1 MATNLLIKRTHSE
14 DGISRVK
21 LADLRKDYIK
31 LANCYKSILDCDTIL
46 CHRCGEWKPSKH
58 FYVSDNYASGYYPE
72 CRDCVAKE
80 VNVPNETKHTV
91 QKVLEKMNIP
101 YIDSLFDKAVD
112 TVVNSKGNW
121 KSSFS
126 RYMAMIQSLPQYKG
140 LAWSDSEFEPNHVD
154 NEDLVEKDL
163 EMIKNSKKRF
173 GRGYTDEDY
182 LFLANEYQDW
192 ITRYECNTKAQEVI
206 FERLSFKK
214 LEINKAT
221 RRGASTKDLDKT
233 YQELLATANIQP
245 RQNSMDT
252 MSEAQTFGTLIAKWE
267 TERPLPEI
275 DPELEDVDKIGR
287 YIDVF
292 YRGHMAKVIGLKNGL
307 SHIYQKFIEKFT
319 VKRPEYDSDEDS
331 EALFDAIF
339 GRDDIDE

>member
-1 MATNLLIKRTHSE
+1 MATYTLIKRTHSE
-14 DGISRVK
+14 DNISKVK
-21 LADLRKDYIK
+21 VADLRKDYVK
-31 LANCYKSILDCDTIL
+31 LANSYKAILDNDIL
-46 CHRCGEWKPSKH
+46 LCPRCGEFKSSKS
-58 FYVSDNYASGYYPE
+58 FYVSSEYVSGYYPE
-72 CRDCVAKE
+72 CRDCISKQIK
-80 VNVPNETKHTV
+80 VPNETKQTV
-91 QKVLEKMNIP
+91 QKVLEKMNLP
-101 YIDSLFDKAVD
+101 YIDSLFEKAID
-112 TVVNSKGNW
+112 TVAKSKGNW
-121 KSSFS
+121 KSPFS
-126 RYMAMIQSLPQYKG
+126 RYMAMIQSLPQYNG
-140 LAWSDSEFEPNHVD
+140 STWADSEFEPDHTD
-154 NEDLVEKDL
+154 NADLLENDL
-163 EMIKNSKKRF
+163 EMIKNAKKRF
-173 GRGYTDEDY
+173 GKGYTDEEY

-275 DPELEDVDKIGR
+275 DPELEDVDKIGK

-292 YRGHMAKVIGLKNGL
+292 YRGHMAKLLGLKNGL
-307 SHIYQKFIEKFT
+307 SHIYQKFMDKFT

>member
-1 MATNLLIKRTHSE
+1 MATTALIKRVHRE
-14 DGISRVK
+14 DNISKVK
-21 LADLRKDYIK
+21 LADLRKDYLK
-31 LANCYKSILDCDTIL
+31 LASSYKAIMDGDVIL
-46 CHRCGEWKPSKH
+46 CPRCGEYKANRA
-58 FYVSDNYASGYYPE
+58 FYVSEDYVSGYYPE
-72 CRDCVAKE
+72 CRECISKE
-80 VNVPNETKHTV
+80 VGSPNETKKTA
-91 QKVLEKMNIP
+91 QKMLEKMNLP
-101 YIDSLFDKAVD
+101 YIDSLYDKSVE
-112 TVVNSKGNW
+112 TVEKAKGNW
-121 KSSFS
+121 KSPFS

-140 LAWSDSEFEPNHVD
+140 LVWTDSEFEPNHLD
-154 NEDLVEKDL
+154 NGDLVEKDL
-163 EMIKNSKKRF
+163 EMIKNAKKRF
-173 GRGYTDEDY
+173 GKGYTDEEY
-182 LFLANEYQDW
+182 LFLAIEYQDW

-267 TERPLPEI
+267 TERPLPDI
-275 DPELEDVDKIGR
+275 DPELQDVDKIGK

-292 YRGHMAKVIGLKNGL
+292 YRGHMAKLLGLKNGL
-307 SHIYQKFIEKFT
+307 SHIYQKFMDKFT

>member
-1 MATNLLIKRTHSE
+1 MATNLLIRRTHGE

-31 LANCYKSILDCDTIL
+31 LANCYKSILDCDVIL
-46 CHRCGEWKPSKH
+46 CHKCGEFKSSKQ
-58 FYVSDNYASGYYPE
+58 FYLSDEFASGYYPD
-72 CRDCVAKE
+72 CRDCIAKE
-80 VNVPNETKHTV
+80 VNVPNETKQTV

-101 YIDSLFDKAVD
+101 YIDTLFDKAVD
-112 TVVNSKGNW
+112 TVTNSKGNW

-140 LAWSDSEFEPNHVD
+140 LTWADSEFEPNHVD
-154 NEDLVEKDL
+154 NEDLLEKDL
-163 EMIKNSKKRF
+163 EIIKKAKKRF
-173 GRGYTDEDY
+173 GKGYTDEDY

-221 RRGASTKDLDKT
+221 RRGISTKDLDKT

-275 DPELEDVDKIGR
+275 DPELEDVDKIGK

-292 YRGHMAKVIGLKNGL
+292 YRGHMAKVLGLKNGL
-307 SHIYQKFIEKFT
+307 SHIYQKFMDKFT

-339 GRDDIDE
+339 GRDDVDE